1 MVVYNGSQMTPPV
14 IHHARLPFQLD
25 VARDDL
31 NPALDRPAFWIRR
44 APDHDRRLLAARGIR
59 EANARIMAV
68 ESQRV
73 DVLGF
78 PEHLPAQMIRAWI
91 EAEPLPPSGPRY
103 HANGRRVTRSDYAR
117 LRARMNL
124 SALRGARS
132 VRFGLVTR
140 ETDVRGAP
148 TGAPLLWAADQASF
162 DALEWSLL
170 SAGEPLA
177 LLHTSSDGAWGY
189 VQTPCYRGWILLE
202 RIGLADRE
210 VVQAFAR
217 PKEFMVVTGPKV
229 RIGGQSVH
237 PGMALPLLDERGGN
251 FHLQVPRRGPGGALH
266 LATVRAS
273 PSPGIHRGY
282 LLLTRRRLISQAF
295 RFLGLPYRW
304 GGLDCSQFAQWVF
317 RPFGLHL
324 PRNSAQQARVGR
336 RIAAPSRTTPAEERY
351 ATLRRARPGTTL
363 LHLPG
368 HIMLF
373 LGQVAGR
380 AYAIHAIHRYHDI
393 DEAGRERSVYLDRVV
408 VTDLER
414 GARHPDGS
422 LLERITVITDVI
434 A

>member
-1 MVVYNGSQMTPPV
+1 MVPPV
-14 IHHARLPFQLD
+14 VRRETQSRPLNLARENP
-25 VARDDL
+25 

-44 APDHDRRLLAARGIR
+44 SPDPDRRLLTTAELQAV
-59 EANARIMAV
+59 NTRILAG
-68 ESQRV
+68 EPQRV
-73 DVLGF
+73 DILAL
-78 PEHLPAQMIRAWI
+78 PDRLPAETIRGWI
-91 EAEPLPPSGPRY
+91 EAEPFPPEGDRY
-103 HANGRRVTRSDYAR
+103 HASGRRVTRSDYAR

-124 SALRGARS
+124 STLRRGRP
-132 VRFGLVTR
+132 VRFGLITG
-140 ETDVRGAP
+140 EADVRGAP

-162 DALEWSLL
+162 DALQWSLL
-170 SAGEPLA
+170 SAGEPVA

-189 VQTPCYRGWILLE
+189 VQAPCYRGWILLE
-202 RIGLADRE
+202 RIGLAARE
-210 VVQAFAR
+210 VVHAFAR
-217 PKEFMVVTGPKV
+217 PRDFIVVTGPKV
-229 RIGGQSVH
+229 RIGGQPVH
-237 PGMALPLLDERGGN
+237 PGMTLPLLDERRGN
-251 FHLQVPRRGPGGALH
+251 LHLQFPRRGPGGALH
-266 LATVRAS
+266 LATVRVS

-304 GGLDCSQFAQWVF
+304 GGLDCSQFVQWVF

-336 RIAAPSRTTPAEERY
+336 QIAPPSRTAPAEERS

-373 LGQVAGR
+373 LGQVDGR
-380 AYAIHAIHRYHDI
+380 AYAIHAIHRYHDV

-422 LLERITVITDVI
+422 LLERITVITDVV